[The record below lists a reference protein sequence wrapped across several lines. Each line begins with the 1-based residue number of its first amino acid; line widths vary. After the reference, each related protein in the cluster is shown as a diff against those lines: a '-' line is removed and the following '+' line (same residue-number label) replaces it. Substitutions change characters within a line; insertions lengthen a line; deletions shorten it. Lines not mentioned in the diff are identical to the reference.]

1 MIFLLFDNI
10 KEICDRK
17 KISISQLEELAEL
30 SDGAIYKWKKSMPKA
45 DSLQRVAAVLK
56 VKIEKLLEE

>member
-1 MIFLLFDNI
+1 MVFENI
-10 KEICDRK
+10 KEICDKK
-17 KISISQLEELAEL
+17 KISISQLEELAGL
-30 SDGAIYKWKKSMPKA
+30 SDGAIYKWKKSIPKA